1 MENSLTNNQPPDDSQ
16 AKDNSFVLP
25 SPFKIR
31 LEMKSD
37 WHVGTG
43 AGRPGSVDKLI
54 ARDVDGFPFVPAKT
68 LNGIWRDAME
78 TLTLGLDGGIEGN
91 WSKWVEAIF
100 GIQPNQLQGVQ
111 PNETQADELQRRVK
125 NSDATYSFSLLSVQ
139 PARLSQNLR
148 GKIDKA
154 INEISDEAQRQ
165 QRRKLL
171 SALTF
176 IKPGVSI
183 DEQTGTA
190 ITDFLRF
197 EEMGRVG
204 TVLET
209 ECVLNFDT
217 LDSESQKIISALLLL
232 SAKLV
237 ERIGGKRRRGAG
249 LCELKIIDCE
259 ESQIAEAINLL
270 KEKEKEETNQ
280 PINAS
285 DKSADSDKRSIVRE
299 EESKNADTTSEI
311 EDQQTNAW
319 QTLEFTLRLHTPV
332 SIVTATL
339 GNVSESLDYI
349 PGTYLLPHI
358 TKVLRKKLSSKV
370 FQAVAYGDL
379 QVLPATVE
387 VNEERG
393 LPVPKTI
400 YYGKMSGGFDKQK
413 DGKTT
418 VYNLLKEKDKIE
430 TGDQKKGYRSGY
442 VQALDSVQGKLPSYR
457 NTPKT
462 LLMHNTVEDQ
472 VQRPTEN
479 VGGVYSREAIA
490 AGTTLR
496 GEIRLKKSLSGELDS
511 GSKWWNDLNGEVRLG
526 TSRKDDYGLAKLEL
540 KKDDQTDT
548 IAPKAFE
555 PKSKLD
561 SNDSKR
567 LTVYLLSDCLLRNA
581 NLRQTNL
588 VDELAK
594 ELGKKLGVALNR
606 IKSNDKETTS
616 LVMTRRIESWHEGW
630 GFPRPTLIAM
640 EAGSCVVF
648 EVVGS
653 LTEDRLHKIEAEG
666 IGERRGEGFGQVR
679 FNPPLLTQAI
689 SGWEAVAKADEM
701 KPATDSATN
710 ELSDEEKTFAEMIEE
725 TAWREELKVAV
736 LKIADRLK
744 NRKAIFGFDS
754 EKNEPPMSQI
764 GGLRSAINRLQRE
777 EDKTIVI
784 GWLEHL
790 KATPNRRDKWANSK
804 ENAEAKL
811 NKIIKLLE
819 PGSRKQN
826 PGDEPQN
833 VWEWLQG
840 VFKEPLTLVRSKED
854 LQKEFWAEAV
864 RALFDACARAHK
876 RELEKKEDN

>member
-1 MENSLTNNQPPDDSQ
+1 MNNTE
-16 AKDNSFVLP
+16 KK
-25 SPFKIR
+25 FKIK
-31 LEMKSD
+31 LTMLSD

-78 TLTLGLDGGIEGN
+78 TLTLGLDGGNEGK

-100 GIQPNQLQGVQ
+100 GIQPNQI
-111 PNETQADELQRRVK
+111 
-125 NSDATYSFSLLSVQ
+125 DATGLAARLAQNEGTFSFSILSIQ
-139 PARLSQNLR
+139 PPRLAENLR
-148 GKIDKA
+148 TRIGNALGEIE
-154 INEISDEAQRQ
+154 NEAERER
-165 QRRKLL
+165 QRRKTL

-183 DEQTGTA
+183 DEKTGAA

-204 TVLET
+204 TVLEA
-209 ECVLNFDT
+209 EYNLNLDKV
-217 LDSESQKIISALLLL
+217 DSESQRIISALLLL

-259 ESQIAEAINLL
+259 ESQITEAINLL
-270 KEKEKEETNQ
+270 KEKQKEKEETNQ
-280 PINAS
+280 STKAA
-285 DKSADSDKRSIVRE
+285 DSADKDKRSIVRE
-299 EESKNADTTSEI
+299 EASKSADSNIEI
-311 EDQQTNAW
+311 EDQSTNSW

-358 TKVLRKKLSSKV
+358 TKVLRNQLGSKI

-379 QVLPATVE
+379 QVLPAIIE
-387 VNEERG
+387 VNGRRG
-393 LPVPKTI
+393 LPVPRALAQHKTE
-400 YYGKMSGGFDKQK
+400 GGFEKQGTLYNRFAPNEKETDKQ
-413 DGKTT
+413 
-418 VYNLLKEKDKIE
+418 LKPF
-430 TGDQKKGYRSGY
+430 RSGY
-442 VQALDSVQGKLPSYR
+442 VQALDSVIKIKNNIGKLPSYK

-462 LLMHNTVEDQ
+462 LLMHNTVEDK

-490 AGTTLR
+490 AGTTLL
-496 GEIRLKKSLSGELDS
+496 GEIRFKKSLVAELDAS
-511 GSKWWNDLNGEVRLG
+511 SNWWNDLNSDVRLG

-540 KKDDQTDT
+540 KKDDETNT
-548 IAPKAFE
+548 IAPKTFE

-567 LTVYLLSDCLLRNA
+567 LTVYLPTDCLLRNV

-588 VDELAK
+588 VEELAK
-594 ELGKKLGVALNR
+594 ELGEKLGVVLNR
-606 IKSNDKETTS
+606 IESNDKETTS

-648 EVVGS
+648 QSDTDLDLDTLYKV
-653 LTEDRLHKIEAEG
+653 EAEG
-666 IGERRGEGFGQVR
+666 IGERRGEGYGQLR

-689 SGWEAVAKADEM
+689 NGWEAAAKAGES
-701 KPATDSATN
+701 KPLTDRTTN
-710 ELSDEEKTFAEMIEE
+710 ELSDEEKMLAELIEE

-736 LKIADRLK
+736 LKIADEPK

-754 EKNEPPMSQI
+754 EEEKRPPMSQV
-764 GGLRSAINRLQRE
+764 GGLRSAISRLKSR
-777 EDKTIVI
+777 DDAAIVT
-784 GWLEHL
+784 GWLDHL
-790 KATPNRRDKWANSK
+790 GNTKNRREKWAKKNTDAIEKIDRIK
-804 ENAEAKL
+804 ELITDDDKVWSMLSET
-811 NKIIKLLE
+811 KIE
-819 PGSRKQN
+819 DR
-826 PGDEPQN
+826 N
-833 VWEWLQG
+833 VWTPPPT
-840 VFKEPLTLVRSKED
+840 FVRSKED

-864 RALFDACARAHK
+864 RALFDACGRAHK
-876 RELEKKEDN
+876 RELEKKEGN

>member
-1 MENSLTNNQPPDDSQ
+1 MDNSLTNNQPLAGNQ

-43 AGRPGSVDKLI
+43 AGLPGSVDKLI

-78 TLTLGLDGGIEGN
+78 TLTLGLDGGIEGK

-100 GIQPNQLQGVQ
+100 GIQPNQLQGVKL
-111 PNETQADELQRRVK
+111 NEKQADELQRRVK
-125 NSDATYSFSLLSVQ
+125 NNGETYSFSFLSMQ
-139 PARLSQNLR
+139 PARLSENLR
-148 GKIDKA
+148 AKVDRAVK
-154 INEISDEAQRQ
+154 EISDKEEERKR
-165 QRRKLL
+165 QRRKLF

-183 DEQTGTA
+183 DEKTGTA
-190 ITDFLRF
+190 MTDFLRF

-204 TVLET
+204 TVLEA
-209 ECVLNFDT
+209 ECSLNFDNV
-217 LDSESQKIISALLLL
+217 DSEAQKTISALLLL

-249 LCELKIIDCE
+249 LCELKIVGCD

-270 KEKEKEETNQ
+270 KEKEKVETNQ

-285 DKSADSDKRSIVRE
+285 DKSADDDKRSIVRE
-299 EESKNADTTSEI
+299 EEAKNADLNSEI
-311 EDQQTNAW
+311 EDQQTNGW

-358 TKVLRKKLSSKV
+358 TKVLRKKLGGKV

-387 VNEERG
+387 VNKERG
-393 LPVPKTI
+393 LPVPRVLAQHKVE
-400 YYGKMSGGFDKQK
+400 GGFDKQGTLYNK
-413 DGKTT
+413 LANEIKNTT
-418 VYNLLKEKDKIE
+418 PQLKP
-430 TGDQKKGYRSGY
+430 YRSGY
-442 VQALDSVQGKLPSYR
+442 VQALDSVIEIKDNKGKLPSYR
-457 NTPKT
+457 STPKT
-462 LLMHNTVEDQ
+462 LLMHNTVEDK

-496 GEIRLKKSLSGELDS
+496 GEIRLKKNLLGALVANWWAELD
-511 GSKWWNDLNGEVRLG
+511 GYVRLG
-526 TSRKDDYGLAKLEL
+526 TSRKDDYGLAEL
-540 KKDDQTDT
+540 KVWLKE
-548 IAPKAFE
+548 KKGE
-555 PKSKLD
+555 NK
-561 SNDSKR
+561 NGDSKIASEKVPDNI
-567 LTVYLLSDCLLRNA
+567 LTVYLESDVLLRNT
-581 NLRQTNL
+581 NLRQMNL
-588 VDELAK
+588 VEDLKEVLEKNLAAT
-594 ELGKKLGVALNR
+594 LKK
-606 IKSNDKETTS
+606 KDS
-616 LVMTRRIESWHEGW
+616 LIQTRRIESWHEGW

-640 EAGSCVVF
+640 EAGSCVAF
-648 EVVGS
+648 QADKD
-653 LTEDRLHKIEAEG
+653 LNLDALKKLEAEG
-666 IGERRGEGFGQVR
+666 IGERRGEGYGQVR

-689 SGWEAVAKADEM
+689 NGWEAAAKADGT
-701 KPATDSATN
+701 KPTTNSATN

-736 LKIADRLK
+736 LKIAAGLK

-764 GGLRSAINRLQRE
+764 GGLRSAISRLQRE
-777 EDKTIVI
+777 ADKTIVI

-790 KATPNRRDKWANSK
+790 KATPNRRDRWANSK
-804 ENAEAKL
+804 EDAEAKL

-819 PGSRKQN
+819 PDSRKQN
-826 PGDEPQN
+826 PDDEPQN

-840 VFKEPLTLVRSKED
+840 AFKEPLTLVRSKED

-876 RELEKKEDN
+876 RELEKKENN

>member
-1 MENSLTNNQPPDDSQ
+1 MLS
-16 AKDNSFVLP
+16 SFGKALMFR
-25 SPFKIR
+25 SKAGRETEKMSNAEKKFKIR
-31 LEMKSD
+31 LTMLSD

-78 TLTLGLDGGIEGN
+78 TLTLGLDGGIEGK

-111 PNETQADELQRRVK
+111 ANETQADELQRRVK
-125 NSDATYSFSLLSVQ
+125 NNDATYSFSFLSVQ
-139 PARLSQNLR
+139 PARLSPNLR
-148 GKIDKA
+148 GKIDKDV
-154 INEISDEAQRQ
+154 NSISDEEKKR

-183 DEQTGTA
+183 DEKTGTA

-217 LDSESQKIISALLLL
+217 VDSESQKIISALLLL
-232 SAKLV
+232 SARLV

-249 LCELKIIDCE
+249 LCELKIVGGD

-270 KEKEKEETNQ
+270 KEKEKEEANQ

-285 DKSADSDKRSIVRE
+285 NKSADSDKRSIVS
-299 EESKNADTTSEI
+299 EESENADSNSVI
-311 EDQQTNAW
+311 EDQQTNGW
-319 QTLEFTLRLHTPV
+319 QTLEFTLCLQTPV

-358 TKVLRKKLSSKV
+358 TKVLRNKLGNQV

-387 VNEERG
+387 VNKERG
-393 LPVPKTI
+393 LPVPKSI
-400 YYGKMSGGFDKQK
+400 YYDKMSGGFDKQK

-430 TGDQKKGYRSGY
+430 TGEQKKGYRSGY
-442 VQALDSVQGKLPSYR
+442 VQALDSVKGKLPSYR

-462 LLMHNTVEDQ
+462 LLMHNTVEDK
-472 VQRPTEN
+472 VQHPTEN
-479 VGGVYSREAIA
+479 VGGVYSRETIA

-496 GEIRLKKSLSGELDS
+496 GEIRFKKSLVAELDASSNWWTDLS
-511 GSKWWNDLNGEVRLG
+511 GYVRLG

-540 KKDDQTDT
+540 KKDDETNT
-548 IAPKAFE
+548 IAPKTFE

-567 LTVYLLSDCLLRNA
+567 LTVYLPSDCLLRNA

-594 ELGKKLGVALNR
+594 ELGKKLDVALNR

-640 EAGSCVVF
+640 EAGSCVV
-648 EVVGS
+648 
-653 LTEDRLHKIEAEG
+653 LQADKDLDLDALKNLEAEG
-666 IGERRGEGFGQVR
+666 IGERRGEGYGQVR
-679 FNPPLLTQAI
+679 LNPPLLTQAI
-689 SGWEAVAKADEM
+689 NEWKAATEPDKVNAQTSGTTGDLEGKDKE
-701 KPATDSATN
+701 
-710 ELSDEEKTFAEMIEE
+710 FAELIEE
-725 TAWREELKVAV
+725 AAWREELKVAV
-736 LKIADRLK
+736 LKIADDREQ
-744 NRKAIFGFDS
+744 RKQIFGFNSD
-754 EKNEPPMSQI
+754 EETPPMSQI
-764 GGLRSAINRLQRE
+764 GGLRSAIGRLKSKSDRA
-777 EDKTIVI
+777 IVT

-790 KATPNRRDKWANSK
+790 KDTENRRKKWADK
-804 ENAEAKL
+804 EKAED
-811 NKIIKLLE
+811 KIDRIKGLITQDD
-819 PGSRKQN
+819 K
-826 PGDEPQN
+826 
-833 VWEWLQG
+833 VWLILCETKIEDGKVWTS
-840 VFKEPLTLVRSKED
+840 PPTIIRNKED
-854 LQKEFWAEAV
+854 LQKKLWAEAV

-876 RELEKKEDN
+876 RELEKKGDN